1 MDIPSFEKFLSEHI
15 KVNNKTNNL
24 GDLVT
29 VSSADTKI
37 TVTASCPLA
46 KRYLKYLTKKY
57 LKKQQLRDYLRV
69 IASGKNGYRLKY
81 FSIEKEE

>member
-46 KRYLKYLTKKY
+46 KRYLK
-57 LKKQQLRDYLRV
+57 V
-69 IASGKNGYRLKY
+69 
-81 FSIEKEE
+81 